1 MRSRPKL
8 RAFSRPTFH
17 WSKEYVEHLRAV
29 HFALTAASMAL
40 LILALSP
47 PASEYLDAK
56 EELAS
61 IQKIRRED
69 MPPIILQKVE
79 GALRAWHHSDS
90 VSLLSV
96 SLPREPL
103 PRQLADGSLV
113 GVPSKNVSLHLHIPR
128 PDAVVTNMVGDDFME
143 PPYPH
148 SFRSLAEFREFWNR
162 LRANRYVKVS
172 STTAESTLAVAVPMK
187 PPSFIFQEATK
198 IQVVFDDPSKLPEVY
213 PHDVY
218 LDPCP
223 KDLKTFLSSLQTNCA
238 FTYVASIPG
247 QNMAVFMPVEQTYDL
262 EVDPQSA
269 LFSIND
275 KWVPGEFSV
284 SFGVLDRLTSGIQDL
299 PLDRLR
305 TFLETKEMTETR
317 GFEVLGVKFPA
328 ESTKWA
334 GLLVLLGLQLYF
346 WVHLRERMPFL
357 KTSDPGWDVAWI
369 GVYRSL
375 TAQILL
381 FASTVVLPTL
391 AAIAI
396 GLRPVTGEPLG
407 TAALQLGLH
416 WLLSS
421 STTLSKVGFMIATG
435 IIVVVSLMTWH
446 ALRELARAFQGR
458 RGARGT
464 ARLRG

>member
-1 MRSRPKL
+1 
-8 RAFSRPTFH
+8 
-17 WSKEYVEHLRAV
+17 
-29 HFALTAASMAL
+29 
-40 LILALSP
+40 
-47 PASEYLDAK
+47 
-56 EELAS
+56 
-61 IQKIRRED
+61 
-69 MPPIILQKVE
+69 
-79 GALRAWHHSDS
+79 
-90 VSLLSV
+90 
-96 SLPREPL
+96 
-103 PRQLADGSLV
+103 
-113 GVPSKNVSLHLHIPR
+113 
-128 PDAVVTNMVGDDFME
+128 
-143 PPYPH
+143 
-148 SFRSLAEFREFWNR
+148 
-162 LRANRYVKVS
+162 
-172 STTAESTLAVAVPMK
+172 
-187 PPSFIFQEATK
+187 
-198 IQVVFDDPSKLPEVY
+198 
-213 PHDVY
+213 
-218 LDPCP
+218 
-223 KDLKTFLSSLQTNCA
+223 
-238 FTYVASIPG
+238 
-247 QNMAVFMPVEQTYDL
+247 MAVFMPVEQTYDL

-305 TFLETKEMTETR
+305 TFLETKETTETR